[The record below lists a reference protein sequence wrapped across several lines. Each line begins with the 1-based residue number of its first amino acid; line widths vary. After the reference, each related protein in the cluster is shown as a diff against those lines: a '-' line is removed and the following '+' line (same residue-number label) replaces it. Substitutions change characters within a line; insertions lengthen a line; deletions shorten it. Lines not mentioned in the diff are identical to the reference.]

1 MPLPALIIVVLVS
14 AGCVLYVAN
23 SVRSLRRQRRNLRHW
38 EKDEPLEGTESDW
51 D

>member
-14 AGCVLYVAN
+14 LG
-23 SVRSLRRQRRNLRHW
+23 SVVYLVFQVRNLRRQKRNLIHW
-38 EKDEPLEGTESDW
+38 EKDEPLEGAGDW